1 MSRHENRSDVTIG
14 DLLLL
19 AVGAGLGVVA
29 GYFVAERVGRVNT
42 RRVASAID
50 RWKERHRP
58 PARMGGAPWTA
69 DDAERLEHRV
79 LDALRRDVVLGR
91 RAVRVAVLEGGI
103 VELTGRVAHAS
114 EVDLAG
120 DVVRAVGGVRTVLN
134 HLLVAGSDA
143 DVRPI
148 PGPSRPLAA
157 RG

>member
-1 MSRHENRSDVTIG
+1 MSRHDRSDVGIG

-19 AVGAGLGVVA
+19 AAGLGLGLVA
-29 GYFVAERVGRVNT
+29 GYFAAERVGRVNT

-58 PARMGGAPWTA
+58 PLTGAAWTA
-69 DDAERLEHRV
+69 EEAERLENRV

-103 VELTGRVAHAS
+103 VELTGRVAHGS

-120 DVVRAVGGVRTVLN
+120 DVTRAVGGVRTVLN
-134 HLLVAGSDA
+134 HLLVAGSGT
-143 DVRPI
+143 DVRPV